1 MTLRKGFNSLHP
13 LIVFWIGVLTGA
25 LAIGL
30 VFFYRTLTPVDYES
44 ATVKYQYSVPKS
56 TKSVPKYQ
64 QKAGASKSTKSSKG
78 SANIGTPDGN
88 KVGIGTPD
96 GN

>member
-1 MTLRKGFNSLHP
+1 M
-13 LIVFWIGVLTGA
+13 TGA

-56 TKSVPKYQ
+56 KSVPKVQ
-64 QKAGASKSTKSSKG
+64 QKAGASKSTQSSKG
-78 SANIGTPDGN
+78 SVNIGTPDGN

>member
-1 MTLRKGFNSLHP
+1 MNLRKSAVSLHP
-13 LIVFWIGVLTGA
+13 LAIFWIGVLTGA

-30 VFFYRTLTPVDYES
+30 IFFYRTLTPVDYES
-44 ATVKYQYSVPKS
+44 STVKYQYSVPKS
-56 TKSVPKYQ
+56 NTAPKSQ
-64 QKAGASKSTKSSKG
+64 QKATSTKNSKG
-78 SANIGTPDGN
+78 SASIGTPDGN

>member
-1 MTLRKGFNSLHP
+1 MILRKGVASLHP
-13 LIVFWIGVLTGA
+13 VVLFWIGVLTGA

-56 TKSVPKYQ
+56 KSTPKYQ
-64 QKAGASKSTKSSKG
+64 QKAGSTKSSKG

>member
-1 MTLRKGFNSLHP
+1 MTLQKSAASLHP
-13 LIVFWIGVLTGA
+13 VILFWIGVLTGA

-30 VFFYRTLTPVDYES
+30 IFFYRTLTPVDYES

-56 TKSVPKYQ
+56 KSVPKSQ
-64 QKAGASKSTKSSKG
+64 QKAGASKSTSSSQG
-78 SANIGTPDGN
+78 SASIGTPDGN